1 MNKDHGKAH
10 SLRHG
15 LYSMRT
21 GCTQRTDISNRV
33 PDAPQ
38 DAPPATRFNYGHYG
52 ALRKTR
58 EQANTF

>member
-1 MNKDHGKAH
+1 MNKDHGEAH
-10 SLRHG
+10 GPRPG
-15 LYSMRT
+15 LYGVRT
-21 GCTQRTDISNRV
+21 SCAQRTDISSSA

-38 DAPPATRFNYGHYG
+38 DAPPAKRFNYGHYG